1 MSFILSQTV
10 GAFPWDKPAP
20 EPELDPS
27 MPTSLIVCCVMWFL
41 HGFMLD
47 IVIIGVLPVL
57 TGAKS
62 ADAMFYNGKS
72 ANLNPTVCLDAPSH
86 AAFAAHAPC
95 EHPTSTA

>member
-10 GAFPWDKPAP
+10 GAFWDKPP
-20 EPELDPS
+20 VPELDPS

-72 ANLNPTVCLDAPSH
+72 ANLNPTVCLDA
-86 AAFAAHAPC
+86 
-95 EHPTSTA
+95 HPTPRLQPTPRASTQRAPPDP